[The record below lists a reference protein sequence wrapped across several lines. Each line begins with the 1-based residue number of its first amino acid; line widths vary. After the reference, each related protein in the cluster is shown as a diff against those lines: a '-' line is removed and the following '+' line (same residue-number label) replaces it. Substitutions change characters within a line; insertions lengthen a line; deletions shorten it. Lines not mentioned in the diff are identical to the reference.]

1 MWRRHSPCRVST
13 KPFHSSR
20 GLRDQAH
27 RSKDVFCLNTTV
39 PSAVSQKFHPTLRTQ
54 GITLE
59 GPPKRAG
66 GAVPVANEVLDAGCT
81 KPVGCIARAGEGL
94 ALQDAEP
101 DFDLVQPRGMEWKK
115 LEAHTTLLSREPR
128 ADLRRRVNRQVVQDD
143 HQATARVAGPERL
156 EQFEELAPTPSASHA
171 REHAARPNMEASQ
184 NRKHAVAPVV
194 LLLVR

>member
-1 MWRRHSPCRVST
+1 MAASGCLRRRPGRARWRRRRPLPAMPGRPAAT
-13 KPFHSSR
+13 SR
-20 GLRDQAH
+20 GARVA
-27 RSKDVFCLNTTV
+27 S
-39 PSAVSQKFHPTLRTQ
+39 SAVSQKFHPTLRTQ

-128 ADLRRRVNRQVVQDD
+128 ADLRRRVNR
-143 HQATARVAGPERL
+143 
-156 EQFEELAPTPSASHA
+156 
-171 REHAARPNMEASQ
+171 
-184 NRKHAVAPVV
+184 
-194 LLLVR
+194 